1 VTLAVEAG
9 SHLVEVLRHGMKRMI
24 GDHHPLGESVFV
36 NHSHANLTSQYG
48 LADPEVPSTAP
59 DSASS

>member
-1 VTLAVEAG
+1 
-9 SHLVEVLRHGMKRMI
+9 MKRMI

-48 LADPEVPSTAP
+48 LEDSEIPSA
-59 DSASS
+59 ASDLKSS